1 MESEMQNAKIVCITV
16 LVGLLMLLSAGIG
29 QFGQLI
35 HTQTDVRAAALQQW
49 ADGDKER
56 QLSVDEFTKACLIG
70 GPIEQT
76 NSEFKAPISIE
87 ECANSNGFDKLAEVV
102 RKTDL
107 TIKSYAWPLSL
118 VARYYARSG
127 ESDV

>member
-1 MESEMQNAKIVCITV
+1 MQNAKIVCITV
-16 LVGLLMLLSAGIG
+16 LGCLLMLVSTGIG
-29 QFGQLI
+29 QFGQLM

-49 ADGDKER
+49 ADGDNER
-56 QLSVDEFTKACLIG
+56 LMSVDEFTKACLIG

-76 NSEFKAPISIE
+76 NSEFKAPISID
-87 ECANSNGFDKLAEVV
+87 ECANLNGFDKLAEVV

-118 VARYYARSG
+118 VAS
-127 ESDV
+127 